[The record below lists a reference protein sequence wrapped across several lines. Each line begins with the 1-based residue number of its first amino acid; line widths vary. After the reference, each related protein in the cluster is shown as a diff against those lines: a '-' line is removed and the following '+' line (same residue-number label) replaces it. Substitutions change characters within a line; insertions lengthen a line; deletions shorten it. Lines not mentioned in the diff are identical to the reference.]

1 MKNKKNIQALISEV
15 EQRME
20 HPYEY
25 LIYDP
30 AWRVTPRKERYS
42 AFKKF
47 YCGEQYTLN
56 CTSDSEGHTYF
67 TIVEECPFDDHR
79 LWFVV
84 ETYVK
89 GGEPFNSRCIL
100 PENLL
105 QPSDETEDFWN
116 EKVPE
121 VVEHVLLDTLEHFM
135 RMDIANSE
143 LTIASTWT
151 LAELE
156 RRFTETFEA
165 ELCIYDGDK
174 RICNDPRQIKELGV
188 SVNDTLLVRGID
200 QIKDIIRS
208 MQETLGL
215 NVRICDQRYGQP
227 APDTIPLYIVRD
239 TPRPHHDMEPL
250 SK

>member
-1 MKNKKNIQALISEV
+1 MKNKKDILALISEV

-30 AWRVTPRKERYS
+30 AWRVTPRKDRYS
-42 AFKKF
+42 AFANL
-47 YCGEQYTLN
+47 YRGEQYTLN
-56 CTSDSEGHTYF
+56 CTTDSEGHTYF
-67 TIVEECPFDDHR
+67 TIVEECLFDDHR

-89 GGEPFNSRCIL
+89 GGEPFNSRRIL

-105 QPSDETEDFWN
+105 QPCDETEDFWN
-116 EKVPE
+116 ERVPE
-121 VVEHVLLDTLEHFM
+121 VVEQVLLDTLEHFR
-135 RMDIANSE
+135 RMDIANSK
-143 LTIASTWT
+143 LTIESTWT

-156 RRFTETFEA
+156 RRFNETFEA

-208 MQETLGL
+208 MQKTLGL
-215 NVRICDQRYGQP
+215 NVHICDQRHGQP
-227 APDTIPLYIVRD
+227 APDTIPLYVVCD
-239 TPRPHHDMEPL
+239 TPRPQHNMEPL
-250 SK
+250 NK

>member
-1 MKNKKNIQALISEV
+1 MKNKKHILALISEV

-30 AWRVTPRKERYS
+30 AWRVTPRKDRYS
-42 AFKKF
+42 AFANL
-47 YCGEQYTLN
+47 YRGEQYTLN
-56 CTSDSEGHTYF
+56 CTTDSEGHTCF
-67 TIVEECPFDDHR
+67 TIVEECLFDDHR
-79 LWFVV
+79 LWLVV

-89 GGEPFNSRCIL
+89 GGEPFNSRRIL

-156 RRFTETFEA
+156 RRFNETFEA

-208 MQETLGL
+208 MQKTLGL
-215 NVRICDQRYGQP
+215 NVHICDQRHGQP
-227 APDTIPLYIVRD
+227 APDTIPLYVVCD